1 MDDKDKTKD
10 QLIRELKEL
19 RGRVDELEKSDAVLR
34 EANRKIRESEN
45 RYRSLFENAADA
57 IYLIHTETLK
67 IFDCNPEASRI
78 IGYTIKEIKTMTV
91 EDLHP
96 AEEQDVVLK
105 IFKKISERGSLSGI
119 SGINQLRKDEKLVPV
134 EINASTIE
142 LKGEKYSLCIIRDV
156 TRQKQAAEARQKSEE
171 KYRNFFN
178 YANDSFF
185 IIDPASRRFLDI
197 NDNAA
202 KRLGYTKKELLNLT
216 IDEIDM
222 PLSSTRGNDIPRE
235 LQETESV
242 TFEHVNRRKDGS
254 KMPVEISSRL
264 IEYNG
269 RQVFQNFVRDI
280 TTRKKMEAKLR
291 AATVTDELTDLFTRH
306 GFFTFSE
313 RQLKLSDRTRR
324 RISLLYMYLNNL
336 KLINDEFGYKSG
348 DQALVDTANILKN
361 SFRGSDIIGRIG
373 KDRFAVLL
381 TDLSELNVE
390 NIIIKNV
397 TDKIKTYNEQGL
409 QNYNLSLN
417 MGVVRY
423 DPEQP
428 CSTDKFLSR
437 VDDLI
442 SKDKKRHKLEPLL
455 REDKTERRI
464 YKRFKTANSFPAEL
478 DGSDKAKIK
487 DISIG
492 GLCLKTSQHL
502 AVNNIYKI
510 KTLSADNKEISQAG
524 VIVWSYLIGT
534 ETDKGESL
542 PCYESGLKF
551 IDMNDSI
558 KSSLEKF
565 ISGLS
570 L

>member
-1 MDDKDKTKD
+1 MDDKDKTND

-34 EANRKIRESEN
+34 EADRKIRESEN
-45 RYRSLFENAADA
+45 KYRSLFENAADA
-57 IYLIHTETLK
+57 IYLIHAETLK
-67 IFDCNPEASRI
+67 ILDCNPEASRI

-96 AEEQDVVLK
+96 AEEQDVVSK
-105 IFKKISERGSLSGI
+105 IFKKLSGRSSLSGI
-119 SGINQLRKDEKLVPV
+119 SGINQLRKDKKLIPV

-142 LKGEKYSLCIIRDV
+142 LEGGKYSLCIIRDV
-156 TRQKQAAEARQKSEE
+156 TRQKQAAEAQQKSEA
-171 KYRNFFN
+171 KYSNFFN
-178 YANDSFF
+178 YAQDSFF
-185 IIDPASRRFLDI
+185 IIDPVSRRFLDV
-197 NDNAA
+197 NDNAV
-202 KRLGYTKKELLNLT
+202 KQLGYTKKELLNLT

-222 PLSSTRGNDIPRE
+222 PVSSASGNAGTRG
-235 LQETESV
+235 LQEAESV
-242 TFEHVNRRKDGS
+242 TFEHVQRRRDGS

-280 TTRKKMEAKLR
+280 TTRKKIEAKLH
-291 AATVTDELTDLFTRH
+291 AATVTDELTDLFNRH

-313 RQLKLSDRTRR
+313 KQLKLSDRTRR

-348 DQALVDTANILKN
+348 DRALVDTANILKN

-381 TDLSELNVE
+381 ADLSEHNVE

-397 TDKIKTYNEQGL
+397 TDKIRAYNEQGL

-428 CSTDKFLSR
+428 CSADKFLSR

-442 SKDKKRHKLEPLL
+442 SKDKKRYKVGPLL
-455 REDKTERRI
+455 KEDKTERRV

-478 DGSDKAKIK
+478 NGSDIAKIK

-502 AVNNIYKI
+502 AVNSIYKI
-510 KTLSADNKEISQAG
+510 RTLSADNKEISQAG

-534 ETDKGESL
+534 ESKRGESL

-565 ISGLS
+565 ISGL
-570 L
+570 